1 MALCTVKL
9 NQVDFTYQFGTPFAH
24 QALFDLS
31 LKIEHGSYTAVVG
44 HTGSG
49 KSTIM
54 QLIDGL
60 LRPTK
65 GTVSVNG
72 VTVSPSSSRRQLAA
86 LRATTGFVFQ
96 LPEKQLFAETVIEDV
111 MFGPLNNG
119 QSASAARE
127 NACQALQQVGLGKEF
142 EQQSPF
148 DLSGGQMRRVAIAGV
163 LAVKPTLLILDE
175 PTAGLDSQ
183 GARQILELVDRLH
196 QQGTT
201 ILLVTHHMEQ
211 VATYADQVVVI
222 NHGRLAFQGTPR
234 KLFADRKLLDE
245 NSLRWPA
252 AVSFDHALR
261 DGGVHLPGPVS
272 LSLDE
277 LADKLATQ
285 LKGRDQ
291 DE

>member
-163 LAVKPTLLILDE
+163 LAMKPTLLILDE

-234 KLFADRKLLDE
+234 KLFADRKLLAE

-261 DGGVHLPGPVS
+261 DGGVYLPGPVS

>member
-44 HTGSG
+44 PTGSG

-163 LAVKPTLLILDE
+163 LAMKPTLLILDE

-234 KLFADRKLLDE
+234 KLFADRKLLAE

-272 LSLDE
+272 
-277 LADKLATQ
+277 
-285 LKGRDQ
+285 
-291 DE
+291 

>member
-119 QSASAARE
+119 QSD
-127 NACQALQQVGLGKEF
+127 QQ
-142 EQQSPF
+142 
-148 DLSGGQMRRVAIAGV
+148 R
-163 LAVKPTLLILDE
+163 
-175 PTAGLDSQ
+175 
-183 GARQILELVDRLH
+183 
-196 QQGTT
+196 
-201 ILLVTHHMEQ
+201 
-211 VATYADQVVVI
+211 
-222 NHGRLAFQGTPR
+222 
-234 KLFADRKLLDE
+234 
-245 NSLRWPA
+245 
-252 AVSFDHALR
+252 
-261 DGGVHLPGPVS
+261 
-272 LSLDE
+272 
-277 LADKLATQ
+277 
-285 LKGRDQ
+285 
-291 DE
+291 